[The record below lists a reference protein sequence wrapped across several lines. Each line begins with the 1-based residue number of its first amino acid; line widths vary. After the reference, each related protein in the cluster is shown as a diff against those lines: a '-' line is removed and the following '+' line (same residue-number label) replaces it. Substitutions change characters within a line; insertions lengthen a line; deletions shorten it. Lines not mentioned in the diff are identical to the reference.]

1 MDAEADAPGK
11 FSGVVRLAACVP
23 ALILPRNVPDGFLL
37 ISMKTPLSLP
47 LNALALVA
55 ASVMPAFAAEPDG
68 DQILRQTSAK
78 LAASKSLSFTADRE
92 IDSALLG
99 GRNLPG
105 KARVQVSVLRPNKI
119 AARSESKDGV
129 RHVLADG
136 RSLTVWDEKTNHY
149 ARVPM
154 RTTIDGLVDRLDE
167 KYGFV
172 PPLAEFAVS
181 DPYAHFRREAHSV
194 SYLGRAK
201 FGAGFLGLGGVE
213 CHRLALGGKTAD
225 AELWV
230 AVEDQLPRK
239 LVATFKNSPGKPQ
252 VRIRFVGWN
261 TAAPVTAF
269 TFTPPKG
276 SEKVEMWTTQQM
288 ASAASKPQKP

>member
-1 MDAEADAPGK
+1 
-11 FSGVVRLAACVP
+11 
-23 ALILPRNVPDGFLL
+23 
-37 ISMKTPLSLP
+37 MKTPLSLP
-47 LNALALVA
+47 LNVLALLA
-55 ASVMPAFAAEPDG
+55 ASVLPATAAEPDG

-92 IDSALLG
+92 IDALLLG
-99 GRNLPG
+99 GRNVPG

-129 RHVLADG
+129 RHVFADG
-136 RSLTVWDEKTNHY
+136 RFLTVWDEKTNHY

-213 CHRLALGGKTAD
+213 CHRLALGGNTAD

-230 AVEDQLPRK
+230 GVGDQLPRK

-252 VRIRFVGWN
+252 VRINFIGWN
-261 TAAPVTAF
+261 VTSPVSANQF
-269 TFTPPKG
+269 TFTPPTG
-276 SEKVEMWTTQQM
+276 AEKVEMWTTRQM
-288 ASAASKPQKP
+288 DSAARKSRKP

>member
-1 MDAEADAPGK
+1 
-11 FSGVVRLAACVP
+11 
-23 ALILPRNVPDGFLL
+23 
-37 ISMKTPLSLP
+37 MKAPLSLP
-47 LNALALVA
+47 LCVLSLVA
-55 ASVMPAFAAEPDG
+55 ASVSPAFAAEPDA

-78 LAASKSLSFTADRE
+78 LAASKSLSFMAERE

-99 GRNLPG
+99 GVDVPG

-129 RHVLADG
+129 RRVVADG
-136 RSLTVWDEKTNHY
+136 STLALWDEKTNRY

-194 SYLGRAK
+194 SYLGRGK
-201 FGAGFLGLGGVE
+201 VGSGFLGLGGVE
-213 CHRLALGGKTAD
+213 CHGLALGGKTAD

-230 AVEDQLPRK
+230 AVGDQLPRK
-239 LVATFKNSPGKPQ
+239 LVATFKGRPGRPR
-252 VRIRFVGWN
+252 VRIRFVHWDM
-261 TAAPVTAF
+261 AAPAAGKQF
-269 TFTPPKG
+269 TFPPPTG
-276 SEKVEMWTTQQM
+276 AEKVEMWTTQQM
-288 ASAASKPQKP
+288 ASAGRKPKKP